1 MAGGHRP
8 SGARTRR
15 GGPGRRGSNGGLE
28 RWRRRRCAGSAIAWL
43 DYPQGVA
50 DRPMCSTMQAA
61 HNLFTGNPIYF
72 LLMNEP
78 SVPLLQLLASP
89 SKSSSPQPLLFPSH
103 PSFSPI
109 PPSPS
114 TPPLPP
120 PLLNPH
126 PFSTPIPPLLHMH
139 HRFAPH
145 RHIERHSA
153 RHDTGRA
160 QSTSP
165 AAICANAAGAAARG
179 RGGPG
184 GARTRR
190 ARRRADA
197 AGPAARGRGGPGGA
211 RTRRARRRADAA
223 GPAAR
228 GRGGPGG
235 ARTRRAGRRADAAG
249 RTARGRGGPGGAR
262 TRRAMRRADAAGRA
276 ARGRGG
282 PCGAR
287 TRRAVRRADEAGRAA
302 RERRSLKLW
311 MVLRTYGVEGIRAYI
326 RRHVAL
332 AEWFEEAVRQDERF
346 QIVAMGDEEARRR
359 GVQKSV
365 VERGGP
371 REFVDDGPCTAVVLT
386 PGMPCSRVEKRET
399 TCPTNPTFDLAGS
412 SHAHTSHVRSLLPS
426 SPSPPVRSPLLPWG
440 AAGKA
445 LQVLRQHR
453 EVWVD
458 GNVATAST
466 VGRTGIGSNNSGGGL
481 PGGSSAGVTR
491 AGSWDGQGCAVQ
503 VVEVMG
509 LAGTAHHTHHRLRSS
524 RRRACSALQAH
535 GQRVAARLS
544 ITATCLYKPWV
555 GFSEGP
561 TGASGGAGPL
571 CHSQPPLPRLSFS
584 PLLHLLSTSLLRSSP
599 SPSLSCASALRAA
612 AAVPAIPPDKI
623 STIHDEAAREAV
635 TAATTV
641 AAAVAGVAAAAVAVS
656 WVDGAGEDEEAT
668 RGAGGGSLDDEI
680 DVLEAPLKRQA
691 WQQCYHVPHISS
703 SLLQLLGDYPLF
715 WHRNLLSFAS
725 PASPLPSS
733 LLPPSRR
740 PASPLPPPCFP
751 PPSALL
757 RPYLRPAFPLSPPC
771 FPPPSP
777 LLPPSLGPAAPLPPP
792 SFPLPPPSF
801 PPPSVML
808 PSSLRLASPLPPPFF
823 PPPSTLLHPS
833 LRPASPS
840 LYPASPLPMP
850 CFTPPSAL
858 LPLSLRPASPLPAPC
873 FPPPCFPPPSPCFP
887 PPSAL
892 LPPPLRPASP
902 LPPPC
907 FPPPSAQFPPT
918 LIEVSVTHQVPSRH
932 ARFLLVARS
941 PPLVTRASPPPLQL
955 GSVCPYRQ
963 PLPTSPSTPSC
974 VATPPYALAPSSR
987 SNSFHTDVRGRAGE
1001 TEGDGQGGCS
1011 VHPPI
1016 YSPLPHLLSPSP
1028 PPCFPPPSAL
1038 LRPSFGHAS
1047 LIPLPHPLPFFP
1059 SSPSLLPPIPFPASP
1074 HPLPCFPSS
1083 PSLLP
1088 PIPFPASPHPLPCFP
1103 PSPSLLPP
1111 IPFPASPHPLPC
1123 FPHPLPCFPPSPSL
1137 LPPIPFPA
1145 SPHPLPCFP
1154 PSPSLLPPIP
1164 FPASPHPL
1172 PCFPPS
1178 PLHASFHSLPRCL
1191 LPPTLCPVPYL
1202 PSQSLRFPPCPAL
1215 PFRIP
1220 SQPFPSFSC
1229 PPLPPH
1235 SSPSAL

>member
-1 MAGGHRP
+1 MQEGRGQGAALLFPASTVTCSSSSPPLSPSSHRLI
-8 SGARTRR
+8 SC
-15 GGPGRRGSNGGLE
+15 LFF
-28 RWRRRRCAGSAIAWL
+28 
-43 DYPQGVA
+43 
-50 DRPMCSTMQAA
+50 
-61 HNLFTGNPIYF
+61 HNLSILLPLF
-72 LLMNEP
+72 LM
-78 SVPLLQLLASP
+78 PLFSLPLASP
-89 SKSSSPQPLLFPSH
+89 LSLLPSPPVLPLRFPSNCLT
-103 PSFSPI
+103 
-109 PPSPS
+109 PPSPPS
-114 TPPLPP
+114 LPLPPLPRS
-120 PLLNPH
+120 LH
-126 PFSTPIPPLLHMH
+126 HSSTPTRFLPPSHRSSTCITALH
-139 HRFAPH
+139 RTD
-145 RHIERHSA
+145 ISSA
-153 RHDTGRA
+153 ILPGMTLAELSPRA
-160 QSTSP
+160 LPPSVL
-165 AAICANAAGAAARG
+165 
-179 RGGPG
+179 
-184 GARTRR
+184 TRR
-190 ARRRADA
+190 VRRRADA

-223 GPAAR
+223 GQAAR

-235 ARTRRAGRRADAAG
+235 ART
-249 RTARGRGGPGGAR
+249 
-262 TRRAMRRADAAGRA
+262 
-276 ARGRGG
+276 
-282 PCGAR
+282 
-287 TRRAVRRADEAGRAA
+287 
-302 RERRSLKLW
+302 W
-311 MVLRTYGVEGIRAYI
+311 
-326 RRHVAL
+326 
-332 AEWFEEAVRQDERF
+332 
-346 QIVAMGDEEARRR
+346 IVAMGDEEARRR

-371 REFVDDGPCTAVVLT
+371 REFVDDGLCTAVVLT
-386 PGMPCSRVEKRET
+386 SGMPCSRVEKRE
-399 TCPTNPTFDLAGS
+399 S
-412 SHAHTSHVRSLLPS
+412 
-426 SPSPPVRSPLLPWG
+426 
-440 AAGKA
+440 KA
-445 LQVLRQHR
+445 LQVLRQHG

-491 AGSWDGQGCAVQ
+491 AGRAAGKFRESHCRMALPSIPFTIWLCLLSGSSGENSSDTESVSQIMSGDDADGGEWGRSAVWSGGMANSCAVQHVEQ

-524 RRRACSALQAH
+524 RR
-535 GQRVAARLS
+535 
-544 ITATCLYKPWV
+544 
-555 GFSEGP
+555 
-561 TGASGGAGPL
+561 
-571 CHSQPPLPRLSFS
+571 PR
-584 PLLHLLSTSLLRSSP
+584 
-599 SPSLSCASALRAA
+599 
-612 AAVPAIPPDKI
+612 AIPPDKI

-668 RGAGGGSLDDEI
+668 RGAGRGSLDDEI

-715 WHRNLLSFAS
+715 WQYTGPLAAS
-725 PASPLPSS
+725 AFSPFMPQGGGAGVGW
-733 LLPPSRR
+733 RVEGG
-740 PASPLPPPCFP
+740 AKEG
-751 PPSALL
+751 L
-757 RPYLRPAFPLSPPC
+757 RAGGVEQRGGCVVENAAAAGWRT
-771 FPPPSP
+771 
-777 LLPPSLGPAAPLPPP
+777 GPAAPLPPP

-1074 HPLPCFPSS
+1074 HPLSMRPSTPCPGVL
-1083 PSLLP
+1083 PLSLLHSALSLS
-1088 PIPFPASPHPLPCFP
+1088 FLPHSLSLSVLSHSLTRPLALSLTFP
-1103 PSPSLLPP
+1103 PPSG
-1111 IPFPASPHPLPC
+1111 
-1123 FPHPLPCFPPSPSL
+1123 
-1137 LPPIPFPA
+1137 
-1145 SPHPLPCFP
+1145 
-1154 PSPSLLPPIP
+1154 
-1164 FPASPHPL
+1164 
-1172 PCFPPS
+1172 
-1178 PLHASFHSLPRCL
+1178 L